1 MPHTPTSPATRRP
14 APTAPTAP
22 VPAPAVDLSLEERL
36 ALVEAAMTVRLDTA
50 AVAYEVNTA
59 HLATEPVDL
68 ADVVTGPTEAAESAG
83 IAARPLPELY
93 PTPVAALLQRAHH
106 RLLTDGWCTGTLVD
120 TDGARC
126 LYGAVHAEAGGSGRL
141 ESDALDVLLDTIRRQ
156 FGDSVES
163 VPTFNDAFGS
173 PSVPLRLLGQAALL
187 ADARGL

>member
-1 MPHTPTSPATRRP
+1 MPHTPTSPATRRRDPTTTLTAPAP
-14 APTAPTAP
+14 APT
-22 VPAPAVDLSLEERL
+22 VDLSLEERL

-68 ADVVTGPTEAAESAG
+68 ADVVTGPTEPGETG
-83 IAARPLPELY
+83 ARPLPELY

-106 RLLTDGWCTGTLVD
+106 RLLTGGWCTGTLVD

-126 LYGAVHAEAGGSGRL
+126 LYGAIHAEAGGNQRL
-141 ESDALDVLLDTIRRQ
+141 ESDALDVLLDAIRRQ
-156 FGDSVES
+156 FGDSVAS

-173 PSVPLRLLGQAALL
+173 PRVPLRLLGQAAVL

>member
-1 MPHTPTSPATRRP
+1 MPPTSPATRRRD
-14 APTAPTAP
+14 PTAPAA
-22 VPAPAVDLSLEERL
+22 PAPAPVTHLSLEERL
-36 ALVEAAMTVRLDTA
+36 TLIDAAMTVRLDTA

-68 ADVVTGPTEAAESAG
+68 ADVVTGPTEPAG
-83 IAARPLPELY
+83 PAGSGDRPLPELY

-126 LYGAVHAEAGGSGRL
+126 LYGAVHAEAGGSQRL
-141 ESDALDVLLDTIRRQ
+141 ESDAMDILLEAVRRE
-156 FGDSVES
+156 FGDDVES
-163 VPTFNDAFGS
+163 VPKFNDAFGG
-173 PSVPLRLLGQAALL
+173 PRVPLRLLGQAAHL